1 MSLGS
6 VEYALV
12 TFGGDRF
19 TGAIVPALADLTTR
33 GVVRIIDLVFIRK
46 GSDGSVVTLELD
58 DLAEDE
64 AASFKA
70 LEHEVDDLLNTDD
83 LLAEAAALP
92 LGTAAAV
99 VVWENLWSKQLET
112 AVRAAGGQLVD
123 QGRIPPE
130 LAELAMA
137 RHLADAE

>member
-99 VVWENLWSKQLET
+99 IVWENLWSKQLET

-123 QGRIPPE
+123 QGRIQPE